1 MPNQLPVFMAD
12 HVVECYRKGI
22 TDIREILNQIPGHIV
37 ADEGCIEKYKDMLP
51 ATTTENSE

>member
-1 MPNQLPVFMAD
+1 MLKKLPGFVSDFVA
-12 HVVECYRKGI
+12 ECYRKGT
-22 TDIREILNQIPGHIV
+22 TDIREILNQIPGHVV

>member
-1 MPNQLPVFMAD
+1 MLKKLPGFVSDFVA
-12 HVVECYRKGI
+12 ECYRKGI